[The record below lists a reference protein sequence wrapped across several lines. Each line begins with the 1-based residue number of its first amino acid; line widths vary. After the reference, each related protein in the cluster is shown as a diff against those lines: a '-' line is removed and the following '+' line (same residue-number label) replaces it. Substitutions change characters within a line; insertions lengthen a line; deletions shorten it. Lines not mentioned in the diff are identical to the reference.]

1 MTEEK
6 RSLDQ
11 GSSPAKQVGPQETE
25 AHILPETADELQDLD
40 LEKAEEKKPSQL
52 GAIDPTSFP
61 DGGWEAWLA
70 VSGSF
75 ACLFCSFGWIN
86 AIGVFQTEW
95 EKNQLKTYSPS
106 AISWIPALE
115 VFFMFLGGPIAGK
128 LYDNYGPRW
137 LLLVGSFLHV
147 FGLMMASISS
157 KYYQFLLSQG
167 MPTPV
172 KSLFRMKLLTT
183 AQAYAARL
191 EHRWSSIQ
199 PFLPWG
205 PGSSRTVP

>member
-1 MTEEK
+1 MVESSNSSATTAAEEK
-6 RSLDQ
+6 KSLDVTVW
-11 GSSPAKQVGPQETE
+11 PTKQAGPRETE
-25 AHILPETADELQDLD
+25 ANTIPETADEPQQLD
-40 LEKAEEKKPSQL
+40 LEKAEEKKAALP
-52 GAIDPTSFP
+52 GGIDPASFP

-95 EKNQLKTYSPS
+95 EKNQLRTYSPS
-106 AISWIPALE
+106 TISWIPAME
-115 VFFMFLGGPIAGK
+115 VFFMFAGGPIAGK

-137 LLLVGSFLHV
+137 VLLAGSFLHV

-167 MPTPV
+167 ALSPLSV
-172 KSLFRMKLLTT
+172 YF
-183 AQAYAARL
+183 
-191 EHRWSSIQ
+191 I
-199 PFLPWG
+199 
-205 PGSSRTVP
+205 